1 MFLFQCKCLTR
12 ATVHSLLEYLEFI
25 VELCKQGALAKRSRN
40 EASLQLVSDVV
51 TCSNLLLGVSRLR
64 QQLQKNIFIEQ

>member
-1 MFLFQCKCLTR
+1 MFFFQGKCLTR
-12 ATVHSLLEYLEFI
+12 STVHSLLEYLELV

-51 TCSNLLLGVSRLR
+51 TCSDLLLGVCRLR
-64 QQLQKNIFIEQ
+64 QQLQKSIFKHH